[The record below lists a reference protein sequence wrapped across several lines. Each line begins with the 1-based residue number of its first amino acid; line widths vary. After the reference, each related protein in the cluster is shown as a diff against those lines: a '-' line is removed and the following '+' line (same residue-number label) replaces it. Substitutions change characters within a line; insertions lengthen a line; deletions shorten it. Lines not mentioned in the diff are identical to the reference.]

1 MKYVC
6 RLFILNVLVIFSIAK
21 STAQTSTLTE
31 HIPGSK
37 VSFKLALV
45 PAGTFTMGNADGP
58 TNEQPPRQV
67 QLDSIWIGTTEVGY
81 DEFIIFYQKEYD
93 SDSTLNKAQ
102 AYKADAISRPTP
114 QYIDYTYGMGKSGFP
129 AVSMT
134 QQAALRYCQWLYE
147 KTGHFYRLPTEAEW
161 EAACKA
167 SQPAIGSIPVPQTG
181 WKLAEKD
188 LGDYAWYYDNSYE
201 KYHELAQKKPNAIG
215 LYDMLGNVAEWTM
228 DFYDE
233 NYLQNLEGEPSVN
246 PWIEPAKRHSR
257 TVKGGSYD
265 STPSEC
271 TCSFRKKSEPK
282 WQARDPQ
289 IPKSRWWNPDSPF
302 VGFRVVR
309 PVKQP
314 SKAEVEAF
322 FAKAIKD

>member
-1 MKYVC
+1 MIQK
-6 RLFILNVLVIFSIAK
+6 IE
-21 STAQTSTLTE
+21 AQNPMLTE
-31 HIPGSK
+31 RIPGSK
-37 VSFKLALV
+37 VSFQLALV
-45 PAGTFTMGNADGP
+45 PAGTFTIGSADGP

-67 QLDSIWIGTTEVGY
+67 QLDSFWMGTTEVGY
-81 DEFIIFYQKEYD
+81 DEFIIFYQKQYD
-93 SDSTLNKAQ
+93 SDSTANPAQ
-102 AYKADAISRPTP
+102 TYKADAISRPTP

-134 QQAALRYCQWLYE
+134 QQAALRYCKWLYE

-161 EAACKA
+161 EFACSFEFA
-167 SQPAIGSIPVPQTG
+167 SSPVGSGQSKTQ
-181 WKLAEKD
+181 A
-188 LGDYAWYYDNSYE
+188 LGDYAWFYDNSYE
-201 KYHELAQKKPNAIG
+201 KYHELAQKKPNPLGI
-215 LYDMLGNVAEWTM
+215 YDMLGNVAEWTL
-228 DFYDE
+228 DFYEE
-233 NYLQNLEGEPSVN
+233 NYLQNLQGEPAAN
-246 PWIEPAKRHSR
+246 PWVEPTKRHSR

-265 STPSEC
+265 STAEEC
-271 TCSFRKKSEPK
+271 TCSARKKSEPK

-314 SKAEVEAF
+314 SAAEVEAF

>member
-1 MKYVC
+1 MKIFHKI
-6 RLFILNVLVIFSIAK
+6 FIISVLCFFIIEKTA
-21 STAQTSTLTE
+21 AQTPVLTE
-31 HIPGSK
+31 QIPGSK
-37 VSFKLALV
+37 VSFQLALV
-45 PAGTFTMGNADGP
+45 PGGTFTMGNTDGP
-58 TNEQPPRQV
+58 ANEQPPRQV
-67 QLDSIWIGTTEVGY
+67 QLDSFWIGTTEVAY
-81 DEFIIFYQKEYD
+81 DEFIVFYQKQYD
-93 SDSTLNKAQ
+93 ADSTAHPAQ
-102 AYKADAISRPTP
+102 TYKADAISRPTP

-161 EAACKA
+161 ESACKFGSSAVGPRGVNSGQA
-167 SQPAIGSIPVPQTG
+167 SQELSG
-181 WKLAEKD
+181 E
-188 LGDYAWYYDNSYE
+188 AWFYENSYE
-201 KYHELAQKKPNAIG
+201 KYHELAQKKPNALG
-215 LYDMLGNVAEWTM
+215 LYDMLGNVSEWTL
-228 DFYDE
+228 DFYEE
-233 NYLQNLEGEPSVN
+233 NYLQNLQDDPAVN
-246 PWIEPAKRHSR
+246 PWMEPTKRHSR

-265 STPSEC
+265 STAEEC
-271 TCSFRKKSEPK
+271 TCSARKKSEPK

-314 SKAEVEAF
+314 TPAEVEAF